1 MGSGRWN
8 LTVSALLG
16 AAIGMVAAAWPVIRA
31 GHGVDYDQVGLYAA
45 IGAAAFATLALLRNA
60 FSG

>member
-8 LTVSALLG
+8 VIVSALLG
-16 AAIGMVAAAWPVIRA
+16 AAIGMVVAAWPAIQ
-31 GHGVDYDQVGLYAA
+31 GHGVHYGQLGLYAA
-45 IGAAAFATLALLRNA
+45 IGAAVFFTLALLRNA